1 MPLDIIVGTQWGDE
15 GKGHIT
21 DLMASKADFVAR
33 FGGGDNAGHTIAIGD
48 DVYKLHL
55 VPSGIIH
62 SHVTCIIG
70 NGVVINPA
78 VLLREIDELKD
89 KKIDVTPQRLLISDR
104 AHLITP
110 GHIALDKAYES
121 NRGDSAIGTTQRGI
135 GPAYTDKATRSGLR
149 ANLLANPEALAKAV
163 DLHIASK
170 NEILSQLFGLPA
182 LNGEEVA
189 TQFTGYGKRLA
200 PYLANT
206 PQVLSQALA
215 NGASVLAEGAQGTLL
230 DLDHGTYPFVTSSW
244 PTAAGAL
251 LGLGI
256 GPKYVRRVIG
266 VAKAFTSRVG
276 GGPFP
281 SELEGES
288 AARLRG
294 TGELPWDEFG
304 TTTGRPRRV
313 GWLDLVILRHA
324 AQING
329 LSDLALTKLD
339 ILTGL
344 PQIPV
349 CIAYEIDGE
358 RTTSF
363 PSSSSALE
371 RCRPIYETLPGWS
384 QDITLTR
391 SYEELPA
398 NARRYVD
405 FVAET
410 VGVPINLVSVGP
422 GRDQVVQV

>member
-1 MPLDIIVGTQWGDE
+1 
-15 GKGHIT
+15 
-21 DLMASKADFVAR
+21 
-33 FGGGDNAGHTIAIGD
+33 
-48 DVYKLHL
+48 
-55 VPSGIIH
+55 
-62 SHVTCIIG
+62 
-70 NGVVINPA
+70 
-78 VLLREIDELKD
+78 
-89 KKIDVTPQRLLISDR
+89 
-104 AHLITP
+104 
-110 GHIALDKAYES
+110 
-121 NRGDSAIGTTQRGI
+121 
-135 GPAYTDKATRSGLR
+135 
-149 ANLLANPEALAKAV
+149 LA
-163 DLHIASK
+163 
-170 NEILSQLFGLPA
+170 
-182 LNGEEVA
+182 
-189 TQFTGYGKRLA
+189 
-200 PYLANT
+200 
-206 PQVLSQALA
+206 
-215 NGASVLAEGAQGTLL
+215 
-230 DLDHGTYPFVTSSW
+230 
-244 PTAAGAL
+244 
-251 LGLGI
+251 
-256 GPKYVRRVIG
+256 
-266 VAKAFTSRVG
+266 RVG

-281 SELEGES
+281 SELEGEP

-339 ILTGL
+339 ILTDL
-344 PQIPV
+344 PQVPV

-422 GRDQVVQV
+422 GRDQVIQV